1 MGRSGGGWGRCKGR
15 ERHLQRP
22 RGGDEGRGAQQKGDC
37 GLVCM
42 CVCVWTRVG
51 EEDSRGPDH
60 TGLEMR
66 KFQGRVASEG
76 FSVGKARIYVSEV
89 LL

>member
-1 MGRSGGGWGRCKGR
+1 M
-15 ERHLQRP
+15 
-22 RGGDEGRGAQQKGDC
+22 
-37 GLVCM
+37 
-42 CVCVWTRVG
+42 G

>member
-1 MGRSGGGWGRCKGR
+1 MVTRVEEPDRKGTVGWC
-15 ERHLQRP
+15 
-22 RGGDEGRGAQQKGDC
+22 AC
-37 GLVCM
+37 V
-42 CVCVWTRVG
+42 CVCVWMRVG
-51 EEDSRGPDH
+51 EEDIRGPDH